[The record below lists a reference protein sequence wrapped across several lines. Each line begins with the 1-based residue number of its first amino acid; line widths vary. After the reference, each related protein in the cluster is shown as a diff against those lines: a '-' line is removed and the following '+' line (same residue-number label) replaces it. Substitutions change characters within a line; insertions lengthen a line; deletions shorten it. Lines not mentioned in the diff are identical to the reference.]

1 MRRILLTTVLLGAGL
16 APGVALAQQQPTNG
30 AGLRYLSWPG
40 KAAVAARPATAPA
53 PAIDAAPEGARP
65 VPTRA
70 AASTAS
76 LPLARIAPAP
86 IPTSTSRGLT
96 PASAWLA
103 PAPRAAEPQPQPQPQ
118 PQTQPHAL
126 AEPTPHQPAA
136 AAPSAPAPAPQA
148 RVQPQ
153 PAPEPAP
160 AEPAPVQAAVADPMA
175 PRRDAP
181 IFRLQR
187 PDGATAAAP
196 ETGAAPSAQSAR
208 YYSVHRQAGHEPD
221 AIRTPTPVYLDA
233 LPVQM
238 AQTPTSADL
247 AQPDGPPALVRNTDG
262 SVRALP
268 QTQADDLP

>member
-53 PAIDAAPEGARP
+53 SAVDAAPEGARP

-103 PAPRAAEPQPQPQPQ
+103 PAPRAAEPQPQP
-118 PQTQPHAL
+118 HAL
-126 AEPTPHQPAA
+126 AEPTPYQPAA
-136 AAPSAPAPAPQA
+136 AAPSAPVPAPQA
-148 RVQPQ
+148 RVQ
-153 PAPEPAP
+153 PEPAP
-160 AEPAPVQAAVADPMA
+160 AEPAPVQEAVADPMA

-196 ETGAAPSAQSAR
+196 EAGAAPSAQSAR

-221 AIRTPTPVYLDA
+221 AIRTPAPVYLDA